1 MWGWHFSLCLL
12 LSKACTL
19 PRHFRSCQ
27 RHMKAAVS
35 PVATVNGT
43 YCCPNSLP
51 AHHCQRQQHA
61 LWCLHGW
68 FHPLGTN
75 TTRFGCQDGGR
86 CDSTNHFHACR
97 DYRAGPYCLFHS
109 TISSSWY
116 SVAETESQA
125 EERTLCSPWNDTIHT
140 QWPFSNQ
147 TWAPPFSLCFPR
159 ISSNLW
165 RSRSRGGGDRQDLL
179 GESIGNFSEG

>member
-35 PVATVNGT
+35 PVSTVNGT

-51 AHHCQRQQHA
+51 AHHCQHQQHA
-61 LWCLHGW
+61 LRCLHGW

-97 DYRAGPYCLFHS
+97 DYREEPYCLFHS

-147 TWAPPFSLCFPR
+147 TRAPPFSLCFPR

-165 RSRSRGGGDRQDLL
+165 RNRSRGGGDRQDLL